1 MARHVLT
8 ALRDRYRRLSLRT
21 KFALHITLSTVLLF
35 AALIPGV
42 LYLESRAILD
52 EAKQRGLQLTKIFAH
67 ASVQAVVADD
77 FIVMRHLVNSIGTEP
92 DVLYAMILDASGR
105 ALVHSDITQTGLR
118 FSDARSLQA
127 ASADRPLRQD
137 IWSHGVPVYDFA
149 VPIYVLTEQRA
160 VARIGL
166 SLERE
171 LDQIR
176 RTRNLILWLGL
187 AALLSGLAVAAWQAR
202 SVTRPIGQLVQGARA
217 IAAGDLTH
225 RIPAAATDEVGQLGE
240 TFNRM
245 AAALTARIEELKAAQ
260 SEIVRQTRLAAIGEI
275 AAAVAH
281 EVRNPLGA
289 LANCVQLLRTG
300 AHLSGD
306 NAELLDIVQTESE
319 RLNRIVSDFLAFGRP
334 RPPSFQPVD
343 LRELIEETWARLR
356 HDERCP
362 SSIVFA
368 PQLGSDALKVQA
380 DPDQLRQ
387 VFWNL
392 FLNAAQAMAGG
403 GTLSVEA
410 RQRGDAVDIEIRDS
424 GTGISEAALPRVFEP
439 FYTGRPGGTGL
450 GLAIVRRIIQ
460 DHGGDVTVQSW
471 PQVGTWFAVSLPV
484 ELSNPPW
491 RRGSSSSTTSQA

>member
-52 EAKQRGLQLTKIFAH
+52 DAKQRGLQLTKIFAH

-77 FIVMRHLVNSIGTEP
+77 FIVMRHLVNSIGSEP

-118 FSDARSLQA
+118 HRDALSLQA
-127 ASADRPLRQD
+127 ASTDRPLRQD
-137 IWSHGVPVYDFA
+137 IWSHGVPAYDFA
-149 VPIYVLTEQRA
+149 IPIYVLTDQRA

-171 LDQIR
+171 LGQIR
-176 RTRNLILWLGL
+176 RTRNLILGLGVV
-187 AALLSGLAVAAWQAR
+187 ALLSGLGVAAWQAR
-202 SVTRPIGQLVQGARA
+202 SVTRPIGELVQGAHA

-225 RIPAAATDEVGQLGE
+225 RIPGVAMDEVGQLGE

-245 AAALTARIEELKAAQ
+245 ATALAARIEELKAAQ
-260 SEIVRQTRLAAIGEI
+260 IEIVRQTRLAAIGEI
-275 AAAVAH
+275 AAVVAH

-300 AHLSGD
+300 AQLSGD
-306 NAELLDIVQTESE
+306 NAELLDIVRTESE

-343 LRELIEETWARLR
+343 LRELIEETWAQLR
-356 HDERCP
+356 RDERCP
-362 SSIVFA
+362 TSIVFA
-368 PQLGSDALKVQA
+368 PRFGSDPLKVQA

-392 FLNAAQAMAGG
+392 FLNAAQAMAAG
-403 GTLSVEA
+403 GTLSVESRRRA
-410 RQRGDAVDIEIRDS
+410 DAIDIEIRDT
-424 GTGISEAALPRVFEP
+424 GAGISEAALPRVFEP
-439 FYTGRPGGTGL
+439 FYTGRAGGTGL
-450 GLAIVRRIIQ
+450 GLAIVRRIVQ
-460 DHGGDVTVQSW
+460 DHGGDVTVESW
-471 PQVGTWFAVSLPV
+471 PQVGTCFAMSLPV
-484 ELSNPPW
+484 ELSSPW
-491 RRGSSSSTTSQA
+491 RTGSSSSTTSQA